1 MKFSLLFICFLSGGF
16 IHHASAYGDHDIH
29 ISVSEVTWKSES
41 ASFEVSI
48 KIFIDDLETGLMKA
62 GQGTGLKIGTEKE
75 SAKSDDII
83 TAYLDKHFH
92 INMDGIQ
99 LPVEWVGKE
108 TTEDYK
114 AIWCYISYPGIRD
127 PKKCTISNDILFE
140 IYDDQR
146 SIMDIRMT
154 STHKAYT
161 IFEPGKSSWSY
172 TF

>member
-1 MKFSLLFICFLSGGF
+1 MKFSLLISFLFGAVS
-16 IHHASAYGDHDIH
+16 HHALAFGDHDIH
-29 ISVSEVTWKSES
+29 VSVSEVNWKATS
-41 ASFEVSI
+41 ASFEVSV
-48 KIFIDDLETGLMKA
+48 KIFIDDLETALMKA
-62 GQGTGLKIGTEKE
+62 GQGSELQIGTEKE
-75 SAKSDDII
+75 SDKADDII
-83 TAYLDKHFH
+83 TAYLEKHFH

-108 TTEDYK
+108 TTEDYT
-114 AIWCYISYPGIRD
+114 AIWCYISYPGIKD

-140 IYDDQR
+140 LYDDQR

>member
-1 MKFSLLFICFLSGGF
+1 VKFSLLLISFFVGAFS
-16 IHHASAYGDHDIH
+16 HQVSAYGDHDIH
-29 ISVSEVTWKSES
+29 VSVSEVTWKAGST
-41 ASFEVSI
+41 AFEVSV
-48 KIFIDDLETGLMKA
+48 KIFIDDLETALMKE
-62 GQGTGLKIGTEKE
+62 GHGTGLQIGTEKE
-75 SAKSDDII
+75 SAKAEEII
-83 TAYLDKHFH
+83 EDYLDKHFH
-92 INMDGIQ
+92 ISMDGIQ
-99 LPVEWVGKE
+99 LPAEWVGKE

-114 AIWCYISYPGIRD
+114 AIWCYLSFPGLKD

-140 IYDDQR
+140 LYDDQR